1 MNFRSGA
8 ALAIAAFSSSQALAT
23 TYIVT
28 YTGTVAT
35 STVDSGGFFGS
46 VNTSLAGLDFVAT
59 YTADDT
65 TVGARYTSDPEFT
78 TLIGGPGIPDPGPP
92 PPILPG
98 TSISPVGATL
108 TINGI
113 TLRIGDINR
122 FIGLVQKRDN
132 IFSGADSLQA
142 QVHERPTVGF
152 GNSRYLQIAVFST
165 INNIFTTSAFGEP
178 IDRTLAAGDQSN
190 SSFSFVN
197 TDANGFSQGSVS
209 GTFAVS
215 TVKVSTVNA
224 AAVPEP
230 TSWILMLAG
239 FGFIGG
245 SLRQEAR
252 KPRAA

>member
-1 MNFRSGA
+1 
-8 ALAIAAFSSSQALAT
+8 
-23 TYIVT
+23 VP
-28 YTGTVAT
+28 
-35 STVDSGGFFGS
+35 
-46 VNTSLAGLDFVAT
+46 
-59 YTADDT
+59 DT
-65 TVGARYTSDPEFT
+65 RPTQN
-78 TLIGGPGIPDPGPP
+78 LIGGPGIPDPGPP

-132 IFSGADSLQA
+132 IFSGADSFQA